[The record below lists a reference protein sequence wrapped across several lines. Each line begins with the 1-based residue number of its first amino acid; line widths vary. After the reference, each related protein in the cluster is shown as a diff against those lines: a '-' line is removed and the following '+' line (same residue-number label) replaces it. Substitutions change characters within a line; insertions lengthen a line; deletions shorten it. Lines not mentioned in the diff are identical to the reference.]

1 MFELPYSMVMENFT
15 TRVELLN
22 PDEGDYDLLHHEM
35 RQALFYRA
43 INHLGTWRDLP
54 ADEYDCLSALTT
66 TLIYNLAYI
75 AAQAVI
81 DIKPVN
87 DRQLIKGFWIIV
99 TKADGD
105 RIHKLPKTTEIAK
118 LPPGE
123 IL

>member
-1 MFELPYSMVMENFT
+1 MFNPIYFKAMENFT
-15 TRVELLN
+15 TRVELHN
-22 PDEGDYDLLHHEM
+22 PDEGDYDLLHQEM
-35 RQALFYRA
+35 RKSLFYRA
-43 INHLGTWRDLP
+43 INHLGTWHDLP

-66 TLIYNLAYI
+66 TLIYSLAYT

-87 DRQLIKGFWIIV
+87 ERQQIKDFWIIV

-105 RIHKLPKTTEIAK
+105 RVHKLPKTTEISR

-123 IL
+123 ML

>member
-1 MFELPYSMVMENFT
+1 MENFT
-15 TRVELLN
+15 TRVELHN

-35 RQALFYRA
+35 RESLFYRA
-43 INHLGTWRDLP
+43 INHLGTWHDLP
-54 ADEYDCLSALTT
+54 ADEYDCLSALTA
-66 TLIYNLAYI
+66 TLIYSLAYT

-87 DRQLIKGFWIIV
+87 ERQQIKDFWIIV

-105 RIHKLPKTTEIAK
+105 RVYKLPKTTEISR

-123 IL
+123 TL

>member
-1 MFELPYSMVMENFT
+1 MILRDGKFHD
-15 TRVELLN
+15 RVELLN
-22 PDEGDYDLLHHEM
+22 PDDGYYDLLHHEM

-43 INHLGTWRDLP
+43 INHLGTWHDLP

-66 TLIYNLAYI
+66 TLIYNLAYT
-75 AAQAVI
+75 AAQSVI

-87 DRQLIKGFWIIV
+87 DQLLVKNFWVIV

-105 RIHKLPKTTEIAK
+105 RIYKLPKTTEISK

-123 IL
+123 ML